1 MTGFVQIIEYKTS
14 RPDDVRQLGEDYQA
28 KREADASGPTPI
40 SSVTTEDRDR
50 PGTFLHIVE
59 FASYDEAMENSARAD
74 TSEFSQQMMAL
85 FDGAPRFYNLD
96 ITRQWTH

>member
-1 MTGFVQIIEYKTS
+1 MTGFVQIIEFQTS
-14 RPDDVRQLGEDYQA
+14 RADELRQLGEDYQA
-28 KREADASGPTPI
+28 KRDADARGPMPI
-40 SSVTTEDRDR
+40 SSTTTEDRDR

-85 FDGAPRFYNLD
+85 CDGAPRFYNLD
-96 ITRQWTH
+96 ITRKWSR